1 MSFTPIVFFTF
12 KPLSGL
18 RAHNTSGN
26 CRKDANFQKTQSLV
40 VCSPLRLARVSGQK
54 ARGPAAMILLSS
66 RCHKRVSVASPS
78 YLIGQLLEVAPTG
91 KHGQECEWRA
101 ARAVPCS
108 SSSPHHFRPDTPI
121 TLHEHIRFQISLQQV
136 QLHSPSQ
143 YATHVGLQIQT
154 LHFTCSLP
162 F

>member
-1 MSFTPIVFFTF
+1 MSFTPIIFFTF

-18 RAHNTSGN
+18 RAHNKSGN
-26 CRKDANFQKTQSLV
+26 CSKDTNFQKTQSLV

-108 SSSPHHFRPDTPI
+108 SPHHFRPDTPI
-121 TLHEHIRFQISLQQV
+121 TLHEHIRFQISLQ
-136 QLHSPSQ
+136 LHSPSQ
-143 YATHVGLQIQT
+143 YATHVQIQT
-154 LHFTCSLP
+154 LHFTCTFLTS
-162 F
+162 